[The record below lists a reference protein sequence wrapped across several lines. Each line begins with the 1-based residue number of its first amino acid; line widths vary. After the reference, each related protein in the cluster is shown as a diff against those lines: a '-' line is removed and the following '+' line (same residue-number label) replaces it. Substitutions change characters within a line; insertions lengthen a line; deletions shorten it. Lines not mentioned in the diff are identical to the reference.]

1 MPGGPTGRRYT
12 DRCANAGRATPSLQS
27 TNNFQGRTFMRTK
40 LLMAAAILSLTAG
53 AAQAQDKIKIGM
65 LATLEGALTTLGED
79 ALRGMEIAMKQAG
92 AKAGGKTIE
101 VITFSTNASPDSA
114 IRGARK
120 LVEQDKVDILI
131 GPVSGSEGI
140 AIRDYSKTQP
150 QVTFVNG
157 SSGALETTYVTPSP
171 NFFRFN
177 MDGSQW
183 LVGLGNYVYNDKK
196 WRKIATVAEDY
207 SFPYTQLF
215 GFVPEFCAAGGQIV
229 EKFWVPL
236 GTKDFASI
244 IAKLPDD
251 VDAVYLGL
259 GGGDAV
265 NFFNQYAQAGGK
277 AKMIGGSILVD
288 QTVLS
293 SKGAAKR
300 IAIGIPSA
308 GPQAD
313 VWDNPKWNAWVKLYQ
328 DSFPADKR
336 FTSPSL
342 TGTAY
347 YNDFNAVFQV
357 LNDIKG
363 DLSDGHKKLREG
375 LTKLELDAPNGKIK
389 LDANRQAIGTNFI
402 TEVVELPN
410 GDLVNKAVKT
420 VADVKQTL
428 AFSPEQFAKLGL
440 PSRTNPECKKSY
452 N

>member
-1 MPGGPTGRRYT
+1 MLTR
-12 DRCANAGRATPSLQS
+12 
-27 TNNFQGRTFMRTK
+27 
-40 LLMAAAILSLTAG
+40 LLTAAAVVSLAATA
-53 AAQAQDKIKIGM
+53 ATAQDKIKIGV

-79 ALRGMEIAMKQAG
+79 ALRGVEVAMKQAG

-150 QVTFVNG
+150 QVTVLNG

-177 MDGSQW
+177 LDGSQW
-183 LVGLGNYVYNDKK
+183 LVGLGAYIYNEKK

-215 GFVPEFCAAGGQIV
+215 GFIPEYCSLGGQIA

-236 GTKDFASI
+236 GTKDFASV

-251 VDAVYLGL
+251 VDAIYLGL

-277 AKMIGGSILVD
+277 AKLIGGSILVD

-300 IAIGIPSA
+300 LAIGIPSA

-313 VWDNPKWNAWVKLYQ
+313 VWDNAKWNAWVKLYQ

-375 LTKLELDAPNGKIK
+375 LAKLELDAPNGKIK
-389 LDANRQAIGTNFI
+389 LDQNRQAIGTNFI

-410 GDLVNKAVKT
+410 GDLVNKAVKLIP
-420 VADVKQTL
+420 DVKQTL
-428 AFSPEQFAKLGL
+428 NFTPEQFAKLGL

>member
-1 MPGGPTGRRYT
+1 M
-12 DRCANAGRATPSLQS
+12 L
-27 TNNFQGRTFMRTK
+27 MHTK
-40 LLMAAAILSLTAG
+40 LLMAAALGVSLTAG
-53 AAQAQDKIKIGM
+53 TAQAQDKIKIGV

-79 ALRGMEIAMKQAG
+79 ALRGMEVAMKQAG

-140 AIRDYSKTQP
+140 AIRDYAKSQP
-150 QVTFVNG
+150 QVTVING
-157 SSGALETTYVTPSP
+157 SSGALETTYVTPAP
-171 NFFRFN
+171 NFFRLN

-183 LVGLGNYVYNDKK
+183 LSGLGAYVYNDKK

-215 GFVPEFCAAGGQIV
+215 GFIPEYCSLGGQIV

-236 GTKDFASI
+236 GTKDFASV

-251 VDAVYLGL
+251 VDAIYLGL

-277 AKMIGGSILVD
+277 AKLIGGSILVD

-313 VWDNPKWNAWVKLYQ
+313 VWDNAKWNAWVKLYQ

-336 FTSPSL
+336 FTGPSL

-347 YNDFNAVFQV
+347 YNDFNAVFEV
-357 LNDIKG
+357 LNKIKG
-363 DLSDGHKKLREG
+363 DLSDGHKKFREE
-375 LTKLELDAPNGKIK
+375 LAKIELDAPNGKIK
-389 LDANRQAIGTNFI
+389 LDQNRQAIGTNFI

-428 AFSPEQFAKLGL
+428 GFTPEQFAKLGL

-452 N
+452 

>member
-1 MPGGPTGRRYT
+1 
-12 DRCANAGRATPSLQS
+12 
-27 TNNFQGRTFMRTK
+27 MRTK

-53 AAQAQDKIKIGM
+53 AAQAQDKIKIGV

-79 ALRGMEIAMKQAG
+79 ALRGMEVAMKQAG

-150 QVTFVNG
+150 QVTFING

-215 GFVPEFCAAGGQIV
+215 GFIPEYCAAGGQIV

-300 IAIGIPSA
+300 VAIGIPSA

-313 VWDNPKWNAWVKLYQ
+313 VWDNAKWNAWVKLYQ

-389 LDANRQAIGTNFI
+389 LDGNRQAIGTNFI

-420 VADVKQTL
+420 VSDVKQTL
-428 AFSPEQFAKLGL
+428 AFTPEQFAKLGL

-452 N
+452 

>member
-1 MPGGPTGRRYT
+1 M
-12 DRCANAGRATPSLQS
+12 
-27 TNNFQGRTFMRTK
+27 FMHTK
-40 LLMAAAILSLTAG
+40 LLMAAAIVALTAG
-53 AAQAQDKIKIGM
+53 AAQAQDKIKIGV

-79 ALRGMEIAMKQAG
+79 AIRGMEVAMKQAG

-101 VITFSTNASPDSA
+101 VITFPTNASPDSA

-150 QVTFVNG
+150 QVTFLNG

-171 NFFRFN
+171 NFYRLN
-177 MDGSQW
+177 LDGSQW
-183 LVGLGNYVYNDKK
+183 LSGLGSYIYNDKK

-215 GFVPEFCAAGGQIV
+215 GFVPEYCALGGQIT
-229 EKFWVPL
+229 ERFWVPL
-236 GTKDFASI
+236 GTKDFASV

-251 VDAVYLGL
+251 VDAIYLGL

-277 AKMIGGSILVD
+277 AKLIGGSILVD

-300 IAIGIPSA
+300 IAVGIPSA

-313 VWDNPKWNAWVKLYQ
+313 VWDNAKWNAWVKLYQ

-363 DLSDGHKKLREG
+363 DLSDGHKKFREG
-375 LTKLELDAPNGKIK
+375 LAKIELDAPNGKIK
-389 LDANRQAIGTNFI
+389 LDQNRQAIGTNFI

-410 GDLVNKAVKT
+410 GDLVNKAMKLIP
-420 VADVKQTL
+420 DVKQTL
-428 AFSPEQFAKLGL
+428 GFTPEQFAKLGL
-440 PSRTNPECKKSY
+440 PSRTNPECKKAY

>member
-1 MPGGPTGRRYT
+1 
-12 DRCANAGRATPSLQS
+12 
-27 TNNFQGRTFMRTK
+27 MRHHV
-40 LLMAAAILSLTAG
+40 MAAAAALCLVAGTTA
-53 AAQAQDKIKIGM
+53 ASAQDKIKIGV

-79 ALRGMEIAMKQAG
+79 AIRGMEVAMKQAG

-101 VITFSTNASPDSA
+101 VSRSHQCQPGFRDP
-114 IRGARK
+114 RRRK

-150 QVTFVNG
+150 QVTFLNG

-171 NFFRFN
+171 NFYRFN

-183 LVGLGNYVYNDKK
+183 LSGLGNYVYNEKK

-215 GFVPEFCAAGGQIV
+215 GFVPEYCSLGGQIA

-251 VDAVYLGL
+251 VDAIYLGL

-277 AKMIGGSILVD
+277 AKLIGGSILVD

-313 VWDNPKWNAWVKLYQ
+313 VWDNAKWNDWVKLYQ
-328 DSFPADKR
+328 DPRSRRTSASPRRRSPAPPTTM
-336 FTSPSL
+336 TSTRCSRCS
-342 TGTAY
+342 TRSTA
-347 YNDFNAVFQV
+347 
-357 LNDIKG
+357 
-363 DLSDGHKKLREG
+363 
-375 LTKLELDAPNGKIK
+375 T
-389 LDANRQAIGTNFI
+389 
-402 TEVVELPN
+402 
-410 GDLVNKAVKT
+410 
-420 VADVKQTL
+420 
-428 AFSPEQFAKLGL
+428 
-440 PSRTNPECKKSY
+440 SRTATRSSARSWRSSSSMRRTARSSSTATARRSAPTSSPKWSSCRTAISSTRP
-452 N
+452 

>member
-1 MPGGPTGRRYT
+1 
-12 DRCANAGRATPSLQS
+12 
-27 TNNFQGRTFMRTK
+27 MRTK
-40 LLMAAAILSLTAG
+40 LLMAAAIVALTAG
-53 AAQAQDKIKIGM
+53 AAQAQDKIKIGV

-79 ALRGMEIAMKQAG
+79 AIRGMEVAMKQAG

-101 VITFSTNASPDSA
+101 VITFPTNASPDSA

-150 QVTFVNG
+150 QVTFLNG

-171 NFFRFN
+171 NFYRFN
-177 MDGSQW
+177 LDGSQW
-183 LVGLGNYVYNDKK
+183 LSGLGSYIYNDKK

-215 GFVPEFCAAGGQIV
+215 GFVPEYCSLGGQIT
-229 EKFWVPL
+229 ERFWVPL
-236 GTKDFASI
+236 GTKDFASV

-251 VDAVYLGL
+251 VDAIYLGL

-277 AKMIGGSILVD
+277 AKLIGGSILVD

-293 SKGAAKR
+293 SKGTAKR

-313 VWDNPKWNAWVKLYQ
+313 VWDNAKWNAWVKLYQ

-347 YNDFNAVFQV
+347 YNDFNAVFQI

-375 LTKLELDAPNGKIK
+375 LAKIELDAPNGKIK
-389 LDANRQAIGTNFI
+389 LDQNRQAVGTNFI

-410 GDLVNKAVKT
+410 GDLVNKAVKLIP
-420 VADVKQTL
+420 DVKQTL
-428 AFSPEQFAKLGL
+428 GFTPEQFAKLGL

>member
-1 MPGGPTGRRYT
+1 
-12 DRCANAGRATPSLQS
+12 
-27 TNNFQGRTFMRTK
+27 MRMK
-40 LLMAAAILSLTAG
+40 LLMAAAMISLAG
-53 AAQAQDKIKIGM
+53 TAQAQDKIKIGV

-150 QVTFVNG
+150 QVTVLNG

-183 LVGLGNYVYNDKK
+183 LVGLGAYIYNEKK

-215 GFVPEFCAAGGQIV
+215 GFIPEYCSLGGQIA

-251 VDAVYLGL
+251 VDAIYLGL

-277 AKMIGGSILVD
+277 AKLIGGSILVD

-313 VWDNPKWNAWVKLYQ
+313 VWDNAKWNAWVKLYQ

-375 LTKLELDAPNGKIK
+375 LAKLELDAPNGKIK
-389 LDANRQAIGTNFI
+389 LDQNRQAIGTNFI

-420 VADVKQTL
+420 VPDVKQTL
-428 AFSPEQFAKLGL
+428 AFTPEQFAKLGL

>member
-1 MPGGPTGRRYT
+1 M
-12 DRCANAGRATPSLQS
+12 
-27 TNNFQGRTFMRTK
+27 FMHTK
-40 LLMAAAILSLTAG
+40 LLMAAALGVSLTAG
-53 AAQAQDKIKIGM
+53 AAQAQDKIKIGV

-79 ALRGMEIAMKQAG
+79 AIRGMEVAMKQAG

-101 VITFSTNASPDSA
+101 VITFPTNASPDSA

-150 QVTFVNG
+150 QVTFLNG

-171 NFFRFN
+171 NFYRLN
-177 MDGSQW
+177 LDGSQW
-183 LVGLGNYVYNDKK
+183 LSGLGSYIYNEKK

-215 GFVPEFCAAGGQIV
+215 GFVPEYCSLGGQIT
-229 EKFWVPL
+229 ERFWVPL
-236 GTKDFASI
+236 GTKYFASV

-251 VDAVYLGL
+251 VDAIYIGL

-277 AKMIGGSILVD
+277 AKLIGGSILVD

-300 IAIGIPSA
+300 IAVGIPSA

-313 VWDNPKWNAWVKLYQ
+313 VWDNAKWNDWVKLYQ
-328 DSFPADKR
+328 SSFPADKR

-363 DLSDGHKKLREG
+363 DLSDGHKKFREG
-375 LTKLELDAPNGKIK
+375 LAKIELDAPNGKIK
-389 LDANRQAIGTNFI
+389 LDQNRQAVGTNFI

-410 GDLVNKAVKT
+410 GDLVNKAMKVIP
-420 VADVKQTL
+420 DVKQTL
-428 AFSPEQFAKLGL
+428 GFTPEQFAKLGL

>member
-1 MPGGPTGRRYT
+1 MH
-12 DRCANAGRATPSLQS
+12 
-27 TNNFQGRTFMRTK
+27 TK
-40 LLMAAAILSLTAG
+40 LLMAAALGVSLTAG
-53 AAQAQDKIKIGM
+53 AAQAQDKIKIGV

-79 ALRGMEIAMKQAG
+79 AIRGMEVAMKQAG

-101 VITFSTNASPDSA
+101 VITFPTNASPDSA

-120 LVEQDKVDILI
+120 LVEQDKVDILV

-150 QVTFVNG
+150 QVTFLNG

-171 NFFRFN
+171 NFYRLN
-177 MDGSQW
+177 LDGSQW
-183 LVGLGNYVYNDKK
+183 LSGLGSYIYNEKK

-215 GFVPEFCAAGGQIV
+215 GFVPEYCSLGGQIT
-229 EKFWVPL
+229 ERFWVPL
-236 GTKDFASI
+236 GTKDFASV

-251 VDAVYLGL
+251 VDAIYLGL

-277 AKMIGGSILVD
+277 AKLIGGSILVD

-300 IAIGIPSA
+300 IAVGIPSA

-313 VWDNPKWNAWVKLYQ
+313 VWDNAKWNDWVKLYQ
-328 DSFPADKR
+328 SSFPADKR

-357 LNDIKG
+357 LNKING
-363 DLSDGHKKLREG
+363 DLSDGHKKFREE
-375 LTKLELDAPNGKIK
+375 LAKIELDAPNGKIK
-389 LDANRQAIGTNFI
+389 LDNKRHAIAANFV
-402 TEVVELPN
+402 TEVVEAPN
-410 GDLVNKAVKT
+410 GDLVNKMVKFVPET
-420 VADVKQTL
+420 SQL
-428 AFSPEQFAKLGL
+428 LGFSEEAFAKLGL

-452 N
+452 SN

>member
-1 MPGGPTGRRYT
+1 M
-12 DRCANAGRATPSLQS
+12 L
-27 TNNFQGRTFMRTK
+27 MR
-40 LLMAAAILSLTAG
+40 LLTATALG
-53 AAQAQDKIKIGM
+53 VVLTATAATAQDKIKIGV

-79 ALRGMEIAMKQAG
+79 ALRGMEVAMKQAG

-101 VITFSTNASPDSA
+101 VITFPTNASPDSA

-150 QVTFVNG
+150 QVTFLNG

-183 LVGLGNYVYNDKK
+183 LSGLATYIYNEKK

-215 GFVPEFCAAGGQIV
+215 GFVPEYCSLGGQIV

-251 VDAVYLGL
+251 VDAIYLGL

-277 AKMIGGSILVD
+277 AKLVGGSILVD

-313 VWDNPKWNAWVKLYQ
+313 VWDNAKWNAWVKLYQ

-357 LNDIKG
+357 LNKING
-363 DLSDGHKKLREG
+363 DLSDGQKKFREE
-375 LTKLELDAPNGKIK
+375 LAKIELDAPNGIIK
-389 LDANRQAIGTNFI
+389 LDQNRQAIGTNFI

-428 AFSPEQFAKLGL
+428 GFTPEQFAKLGL
-440 PSRTNPECKKSY
+440 PSRTNPECKKAY

>member
-1 MPGGPTGRRYT
+1 M
-12 DRCANAGRATPSLQS
+12 S
-27 TNNFQGRTFMRTK
+27 MHTK
-40 LLMAAAILSLTAG
+40 LLMAAALGVSLTAG
-53 AAQAQDKIKIGM
+53 TAQAQDKIKIGV

-79 ALRGMEIAMKQAG
+79 ALRGMEVAMKQAG

-150 QVTFVNG
+150 QVTVLNG

-183 LVGLGNYVYNDKK
+183 LSGLGSYVYNDKK

-215 GFVPEFCAAGGQIV
+215 GFIPEYCSLGGQIV

-236 GTKDFASI
+236 GTKDFASV

-251 VDAVYLGL
+251 VDAIYLGL

-277 AKMIGGSILVD
+277 AKLIGGSILVD

-313 VWDNPKWNAWVKLYQ
+313 VWDNAKWNAWVKLYQ
-328 DSFPADKR
+328 DSFPPEKR
-336 FTSPSL
+336 FTGPSL

-347 YNDFNAVFQV
+347 YNDFNAVFEV
-357 LNDIKG
+357 LNKIKG
-363 DLSDGHKKLREG
+363 DLSDGHKKFREE
-375 LTKLELDAPNGKIK
+375 LAKIELDAPNGKIK
-389 LDANRQAIGTNFI
+389 LDQNRQAIGINFI

-420 VADVKQTL
+420 IPDVKQTL
-428 AFSPEQFAKLGL
+428 GFTPEQFAKLGL
-440 PSRTNPECKKSY
+440 PSRTNPECKKTY
-452 N
+452 

>member
-1 MPGGPTGRRYT
+1 
-12 DRCANAGRATPSLQS
+12 
-27 TNNFQGRTFMRTK
+27 MRMK
-40 LLMAAAILSLTAG
+40 LLMAAAVITLAG
-53 AAQAQDKIKIGM
+53 PAQAQDKIKIGV

-150 QVTFVNG
+150 QVTFING

-183 LVGLGNYVYNDKK
+183 LVGLGNYIYNEKK

-215 GFVPEFCAAGGQIV
+215 GFIPEYCSLGGQV
-229 EKFWVPL
+229 AEKFWVPL

-251 VDAVYLGL
+251 VDAIYLGL

-277 AKMIGGSILVD
+277 AKLVGGSILVD

-313 VWDNPKWNAWVKLYQ
+313 VWDNAKWNAWVKLYQ

-389 LDANRQAIGTNFI
+389 LDGNRQAIGTNFI

-420 VADVKQTL
+420 VPDVKQTL
-428 AFSPEQFAKLGL
+428 AFTPEQFAKLGL

>member
-1 MPGGPTGRRYT
+1 
-12 DRCANAGRATPSLQS
+12 
-27 TNNFQGRTFMRTK
+27 MRTK
-40 LLMAAAILSLTAG
+40 LLMAAAIVAITAG
-53 AAQAQDKIKIGM
+53 AAQAQDKIKIGV

-79 ALRGMEIAMKQAG
+79 AIRGMEVAMKQSG

-101 VITFSTNASPDSA
+101 VITFPTNASPDSA

-150 QVTFVNG
+150 QVTFLNG

-171 NFFRFN
+171 NFYRWN
-177 MDGSQW
+177 LDGSQW
-183 LVGLGNYVYNDKK
+183 LSGLGNYIYNDKK

-215 GFVPEFCAAGGQIV
+215 SLITEYCSLGGQIS

-251 VDAVYLGL
+251 VDAIYLGL

-277 AKMIGGSILVD
+277 AKLIGGSILVD

-300 IAIGIPSA
+300 IAIGIPTA

-313 VWDNPKWNAWVKLYQ
+313 VWDNAKWNEWVKLYQ
-328 DSFPADKR
+328 SSFPADKR

-347 YNDFNAVFQV
+347 YNDFNAVFTV
-357 LNDIKG
+357 LNKING
-363 DLSDGHKKLREG
+363 DLSDGHKKFREEMS
-375 LTKLELDAPNGKIK
+375 KLELDAPNGKIK

-410 GDLVNKAVKT
+410 GDLVNKAVKLIP
-420 VADVKQTL
+420 DVKQTL
-428 AFSPEQFAKLGL
+428 TFTPEQFAKLGL

>member
-1 MPGGPTGRRYT
+1 M
-12 DRCANAGRATPSLQS
+12 L
-27 TNNFQGRTFMRTK
+27 MR
-40 LLMAAAILSLTAG
+40 LLTATALG
-53 AAQAQDKIKIGM
+53 VVLTATAATAQDKIKIGV

-79 ALRGMEIAMKQAG
+79 AIRGMEVAMKQAG

-101 VITFSTNASPDSA
+101 VITFPTNASPDSA

-150 QVTFVNG
+150 QVTFLNG

-171 NFFRFN
+171 NFFRWN
-177 MDGSQW
+177 LDGSQW
-183 LVGLGNYVYNDKK
+183 LSGLGNYIYNEKK

-215 GFVPEFCAAGGQIV
+215 SLVTEYCSLGGQIT

-236 GTKDFASI
+236 GTKDFASV

-251 VDAVYLGL
+251 VDAIYLGL

-277 AKMIGGSILVD
+277 AKLIGGSILVD

-300 IAIGIPSA
+300 IAIGIPTA

-313 VWDNPKWNAWVKLYQ
+313 VWDNAKWNDWVKLYQ
-328 DSFPADKR
+328 SSFPADKR

-347 YNDFNAVFQV
+347 YNDFNAVFTV
-357 LNDIKG
+357 LNKING
-363 DLSDGHKKLREG
+363 DLSDGHKKFREEMA
-375 LTKLELDAPNGKIK
+375 KLELDAPNGKIK
-389 LDANRQAIGTNFI
+389 LDAEPSGGWHQLHHRSGRAAERRSGQQGSEADPGREADADLHAGTVRQARPAEPHQSGVQ
-402 TEVVELPN
+402 EVVQLTHRRDARPGGQEPP
-410 GDLVNKAVKT
+410 GFVFGEARVRAIAAVHT
-420 VADVKQTL
+420 
-428 AFSPEQFAKLGL
+428 
-440 PSRTNPECKKSY
+440 C
-452 N
+452 

>member
-1 MPGGPTGRRYT
+1 M
-12 DRCANAGRATPSLQS
+12 Q
-27 TNNFQGRTFMRTK
+27 TK
-40 LLMAAAILSLTAG
+40 LLMAAAIVALTAG
-53 AAQAQDKIKIGM
+53 AAQAQDKIKIGV

-79 ALRGMEIAMKQAG
+79 AIRGMEVAMKQAG

-150 QVTFVNG
+150 QVTFLNG

-171 NFFRFN
+171 NFYRFN
-177 MDGSQW
+177 LDGSQW
-183 LVGLGNYVYNDKK
+183 LSGLGTYIYNDKK

-215 GFVPEFCAAGGQIV
+215 GFVPEYCSLGGQIA

-236 GTKDFASI
+236 GTKDFASV

-251 VDAVYLGL
+251 VDAIYLGL

-277 AKMIGGSILVD
+277 AKLIGGSILVD

-313 VWDNPKWNAWVKLYQ
+313 VWDNAKWNAWVKLYQ

-347 YNDFNAVFQV
+347 YNDFNAVFQI

-363 DLSDGHKKLREG
+363 DLSDGHKKFREG
-375 LTKLELDAPNGKIK
+375 LAKLELDAPNGKIK
-389 LDANRQAIGTNFI
+389 LDQNRQAVGTNFI

-410 GDLVNKAVKT
+410 GDLVNKAMKVIP
-420 VADVKQTL
+420 DVKQTL
-428 AFSPEQFAKLGL
+428 GFTPEQFAKLGL

>member
-1 MPGGPTGRRYT
+1 
-12 DRCANAGRATPSLQS
+12 
-27 TNNFQGRTFMRTK
+27 MRTK
-40 LLMAAAILSLTAG
+40 LLMAAAIGVSLA
-53 AAQAQDKIKIGM
+53 ASPAQAQDKIKIGV

-79 ALRGMEIAMKQAG
+79 ALRGMEVAMKQAG

-101 VITFSTNASPDSA
+101 VITFPTNASPDSA

-150 QVTFVNG
+150 QVTFLNG
-157 SSGALETTYVTPSP
+157 SSGALETTYVTPSA

-183 LVGLGNYVYNDKK
+183 LSGLATYIYNDKK

-215 GFVPEFCAAGGQIV
+215 GFVPEFCSLGGQIA

-251 VDAVYLGL
+251 VDAIYLGL

-277 AKMIGGSILVD
+277 AKLIGGSILVD

-300 IAIGIPSA
+300 IAIGIPAA

-313 VWDNPKWNAWVKLYQ
+313 VWDNAKWNDWVKLYQ
-328 DSFPADKR
+328 SSFPADKR

-347 YNDFNAVFQV
+347 YNDFNAVFTV
-357 LNDIKG
+357 LNKLNG
-363 DLSDGHKKLREG
+363 DLSDGHKKFREE
-375 LTKLELDAPNGKIK
+375 LAKLELDAPNGKIK
-389 LDANRQAIGTNFI
+389 LDGNRQAIGTNFI

-410 GDLVNKAVKT
+410 GDLVNKAVK
-420 VADVKQTL
+420 VVPEVKQTL
-428 AFSPEQFAKLGL
+428 GFTAEQFAKLGL

-452 N
+452 

>member
-1 MPGGPTGRRYT
+1 
-12 DRCANAGRATPSLQS
+12 
-27 TNNFQGRTFMRTK
+27 MRTR
-40 LLMAAAILSLTAG
+40 LLMAAMIGVSLGAS
-53 AAQAQDKIKIGM
+53 AAQAQDKIKIGV

-92 AKAGGKTIE
+92 SKAGGKTIE
-101 VITFSTNASPDSA
+101 VITFPTNASPDSA
-114 IRGARK
+114 VRGARK

-150 QVTFVNG
+150 QVTFING
-157 SSGALETTYVTPSP
+157 SSGAMETTYVTPSP
-171 NFFRFN
+171 NFYRFN

-183 LVGLGNYVYNDKK
+183 LSGLGNYIYNDKK
-196 WRKIATVAEDY
+196 WRKIVTLAEDY
-207 SFPYTQLF
+207 SFPYTQIF
-215 GFVPEFCAAGGQIV
+215 GLALEFCQLGGQIV
-229 EKFWVPL
+229 ERMWVPL

-251 VDAVYLGL
+251 VDAIYLGL

-265 NFFNQYAQAGGK
+265 NFFNQYSQAGGK
-277 AKMIGGSILVD
+277 AKLVGGSILVD

-313 VWDNPKWNAWVKLYQ
+313 VWDNPKWQAWVKLYQ
-328 DSFPADKR
+328 ESFPPEKR

-342 TGTAY
+342 SGTGY
-347 YNDFNAVFQV
+347 YNDFVALFQV
-357 LNDIKG
+357 LNAING
-363 DLSDGHKKLREG
+363 DLSDGHKKLRDG
-375 LTKLELDAPNGKIK
+375 LAKIELDAPNGKIT
-389 LDANRQAIGTNFI
+389 LDQNRQAIGTNFV

-410 GDLVNKAVKT
+410 GDLVNKAVK
-420 VADVKQTL
+420 VIPNVKQTL
-428 AFSPEQFAKLGL
+428 NFDPAVFAKLGL

>member
-1 MPGGPTGRRYT
+1 
-12 DRCANAGRATPSLQS
+12 
-27 TNNFQGRTFMRTK
+27 MRTK
-40 LLMAAAILSLTAG
+40 LLMAAAVGLSLTAG
-53 AAQAQDKIKIGM
+53 AAQAQDKIKIGV

-79 ALRGMEIAMKQAG
+79 AMRGMEIAMKQAG

-101 VITFSTNASPDSA
+101 VITFPTNASPDSA

-150 QVTFVNG
+150 QVTFLNG

-183 LVGLGNYVYNDKK
+183 LSGLGSYVYNEKK

-215 GFVPEFCAAGGQIV
+215 GFLPEFCSLGGQVV

-277 AKMIGGSILVD
+277 AKLIGGSILVD

-313 VWDNPKWNAWVKLYQ
+313 VWDNAKWNAWVKLYQ
-328 DSFPADKR
+328 DRFPADKR

-357 LNDIKG
+357 LNKING
-363 DLSDGHKKLREG
+363 DLSDGQKKFREE
-375 LTKLELDAPNGKIK
+375 LAKLELDAPNGIIK
-389 LDANRQAIGTNFI
+389 LDQNRQAIGTNFI

-428 AFSPEQFAKLGL
+428 GFTADQFAKLGL

-452 N
+452 

>member
-1 MPGGPTGRRYT
+1 MLTR
-12 DRCANAGRATPSLQS
+12 
-27 TNNFQGRTFMRTK
+27 
-40 LLMAAAILSLTAG
+40 LLTAAAVVSLTAT
-53 AAQAQDKIKIGM
+53 AATAQDKIKIGV

-101 VITFSTNASPDSA
+101 VITFPTNASPDSA

-150 QVTFVNG
+150 QVTFLNG

-171 NFFRFN
+171 NFYRFN

-183 LVGLGNYVYNDKK
+183 LSGLATYIYNDKK

-215 GFVPEFCAAGGQIV
+215 GFVPEFCSLGGQIV

-251 VDAVYLGL
+251 VDAIYLGL

-277 AKMIGGSILVD
+277 AKLVGGSILVD

-313 VWDNPKWNAWVKLYQ
+313 VWDNAKWNDWVKLYQ
-328 DSFPADKR
+328 SSFPADKR

-347 YNDFNAVFQV
+347 YNDFNAVFTV
-357 LNDIKG
+357 LNKING
-363 DLSDGHKKLREG
+363 DLSDGHKKFRDELG
-375 LTKLELDAPNGKIK
+375 KLELDAPNGKIK
-389 LDANRQAIGTNFI
+389 LDQNRQAIGTNFI

-420 VADVKQTL
+420 VAEVKQTL
-428 AFSPEQFAKLGL
+428 GFTPEQFAKLGL

>member
-1 MPGGPTGRRYT
+1 MIRTLLAALAAGGIL
-12 DRCANAGRATPSLQS
+12 AAGT
-27 TNNFQGRTFMRTK
+27 
-40 LLMAAAILSLTAG
+40 
-53 AAQAQDKIKIGM
+53 AQAQDKIKIGV

-79 ALRGMEIAMKQAG
+79 AIRGMQIAMKQAN

-101 VITFSTNASPDSA
+101 VVTFPTNATPDSA

-150 QVTFVNG
+150 HVTFING
-157 SSGALETTYVTPSP
+157 SSGAMETTYVTPSE

-177 MDGSQW
+177 MDGAQW
-183 LVGLGNYVYNDKK
+183 LAGLGKYLVEEKK
-196 WRKIATVAEDY
+196 YKKIVSLAEDY

-215 GFVPEFCAAGGQIV
+215 GLALEYCPAGGQITDRL
-229 EKFWVPL
+229 WVPL
-236 GTKDFASI
+236 GTKDFGSI

-251 VDAVYLGL
+251 VDAIYLGL

-265 NFFNQYAQAGGK
+265 NFFNQYSQAGGK
-277 AKMIGGSILVD
+277 AKLVGGSIMVD

-300 IAIGIPSA
+300 LAIGVTSA

-313 VWDNPKWNAWVKLYQ
+313 MWDDPKWQAWVKLYQ
-328 DSFPADKR
+328 ESFPPDKR

-342 TGTAY
+342 SGTGY
-347 YNDFNAVFQV
+347 YNDFVAVFQV
-357 LNDIKG
+357 LNQING
-363 DLSDGHKKLREG
+363 DLSDGHKKFRAG
-375 LTKLELDAPNGKIK
+375 LASLELDAPNGKIR
-389 LDANRQAIGTNFI
+389 LDQNRQAIGTNFI

-410 GDLVNKAVKT
+410 GDLVNKAVK
-420 VADVKQTL
+420 VIPNVNQTL
-428 AFSPEQFAKLGL
+428 GFDPATFQKIGL
-440 PSRTNPECKKSY
+440 PSRTNPECKTKY
-452 N
+452 